1 MSPEG
6 DKILG
11 LSVQRLAMELGPM
24 LTTSFSQGQL
34 SLTGFMLTLVANEY
48 ERGAE
53 LRVSENA
60 DLRSLFSE
68 IAPAVQDGA
77 LRKKLEAAASSKDP
91 SLKISDLD
99 KANWELRRLMIE
111 AQAQLEALKT
121 DAARAADRKVWS
133 ALRDL
138 AGKRMVKLGG

>member
-34 SLTGFMLTLVANEY
+34 SLTGFILTLVASEY
-48 ERGAE
+48 ERGAD
-53 LRVSENA
+53 LRVNENA
-60 DLRSLFSE
+60 SLRSLFSE
-68 IAPAVQDGA
+68 IAQAVEDVG
-77 LRKKLEAAASSKDP
+77 LRKKLDAAVSSKDA

-99 KANWELRRLMIE
+99 KANWEVRRLMIE
-111 AQAQLEALKT
+111 AQAHLETLSG
-121 DAARAADRKVWS
+121 DPAREADRKVW
-133 ALRDL
+133 AMLRDI
-138 AGKRMVKLGG
+138 ADKRMVKLGG